1 MESESFR
8 ENDDLLRKEIRRV
21 EGNTETNKIKLRK
34 LQDSYEIEIRE
45 EFSGDEE
52 IIRRDRDIKTGRHR
66 KVEERFRTLQNEH
79 FRRRAELKE
88 LRNGYEPPIAEEI
101 RRNIDK
107 INRIR
112 NSWQN
117 SGRITKTGNEIIKQY
132 ADEEERI
139 NEQFNN
145 DRRKAIQRFGRY
157 EEKFRQGIYLKVNE
171 IDGLTKK
178 ISADI
183 NTLESRRIE
192 IGINFERTR
201 REIRENFERR
211 KEEIIDFGRRINI
224 EITK

>member
-101 RRNIDK
+101 RKNIDK

-157 EEKFRQGIYLKVNE
+157 EEEFRQGISSK
-171 IDGLTKK
+171 
-178 ISADI
+178 
-183 NTLESRRIE
+183 
-192 IGINFERTR
+192 
-201 REIRENFERR
+201 
-211 KEEIIDFGRRINI
+211 
-224 EITK
+224 